1 MYRAKKSLIGLVFS
15 IILFTCA
22 SSFSKADNGLFTTIE
37 KVPLPS
43 EVGAQEASL
52 TSKDGI
58 LYMTWMEKVNT
69 QTKVMFSMKTAS
81 GWSEPTSVHIGYDL
95 FVNWADFPSIAVLSN
110 KTIAVHWLQKV
121 GNSGFDYQ
129 INIALSSDNGQTWSS
144 PKILHEDRSPVQH
157 GFVSTT
163 PSKEKLLT
171 IIWLD
176 GRTYGVK
183 LGETKNVTEAMQLR
197 ATTITSDGIIGK
209 EVAIDKRTCSCC
221 QTSITVTDKGTVIA
235 AYRDRSEDEIRDI
248 SIARLEG
255 NGWQEPFSLNDD
267 GWEISG
273 CPVNGPAIS
282 SIDKLVAVAW
292 FTRAKGVSAVKI
304 AFSDDDG
311 KSFAT
316 PLSIEHQDPIG
327 RVDLEMLPD
336 GSALVSWV
344 EWIDGNEVISICRAS
359 QKHGCKTQ
367 QRLVLNAGNESLN
380 FPKLERVNEDIY
392 LVWTQPD
399 ENGDNLSMLRLSLKP
414 IDPFI

>member
-1 MYRAKKSLIGLVFS
+1 
-15 IILFTCA
+15 
-22 SSFSKADNGLFTTIE
+22 
-37 KVPLPS
+37 
-43 EVGAQEASL
+43 
-52 TSKDGI
+52 
-58 LYMTWMEKVNT
+58 
-69 QTKVMFSMKTAS
+69 MFSMKTAI
-81 GWSEPTSVHIGYDL
+81 GWSDPTLVHIGHDL
-95 FVNWADFPSIAVLSN
+95 FVNWADFPSIAILSD
-110 KTIAVHWLQKV
+110 KTIAVHWLEKI
-121 GNSGFDYQ
+121 GKSGFDYQ
-129 INIALSSDNGQTWSS
+129 INIALSSNNGKTWSN

-157 GFVSTT
+157 GFVSMT

-183 LGETKNVTEAMQLR
+183 LGETKNETDAMQLR
-197 ATTITSDGIIGK
+197 ATTITSEGIIGK
-209 EVAIDKRTCSCC
+209 EVVIDKRTCSCC

-235 AYRDRSEDEIRDI
+235 AYRDRSEGEIRDI
-248 SIARLEG
+248 SIARLER

-282 SIDKLVAVAW
+282 SIDRLVAVAW
-292 FTRAKGVSAVKI
+292 FTGAKGVSAVKI

-311 KSFAT
+311 RSFAT

-367 QRLVLNAGNESLN
+367 QLLALNVGNEPLN
-380 FPKLERVNEDIY
+380 FPRLERINEDIY

-399 ENGDNLSMLRLSLKP
+399 ENGDNLSMLRLSP
-414 IDPFI
+414 IPSKSF